1 MRVRVLFAALLMLG
15 AGAAAPSAIVW
26 AQSGGFWAVDTN
38 ACTQDRTRC
47 IKGLVKDGPPFT
59 SRAECEKHAQQL
71 LRQYNA
77 AHLRVTYIRCVP
89 LQ

>member
-1 MRVRVLFAALLMLG
+1 MRINVLLAGLLA
-15 AGAAAPSAIVW
+15 AGAITAASLNVGW
-26 AQSGGFWAVDTN
+26 AQSGFWAVDTV
-38 ACTQDRTRC
+38 ACSVDGTRC